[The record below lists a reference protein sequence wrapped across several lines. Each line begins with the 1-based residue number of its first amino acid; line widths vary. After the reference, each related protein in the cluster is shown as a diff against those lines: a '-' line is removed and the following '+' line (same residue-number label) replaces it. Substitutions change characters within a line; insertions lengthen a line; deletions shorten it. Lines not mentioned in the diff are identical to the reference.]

1 MRLGTTQH
9 NRYGRVE
16 AVYQLVVRR
25 ASVGAR
31 DVKGNT
37 PLHLACGEGG
47 ADVVRLL
54 LAHGS
59 PLDVSEKWLMLA
71 VFLFS
76 RLFMVLFFH
85 NRLPG

>member
-1 MRLGTTQH
+1 MH
-9 NRYGRVE
+9 
-16 AVYQLVVRR
+16 QLVIRR

-54 LAHGS
+54 LMHGS
-59 PLDVSEKWLMLA
+59 PPDVSQK
-71 VFLFS
+71 
-76 RLFMVLFFH
+76 
-85 NRLPG
+85 

>member
-1 MRLGTTQH
+1 MH
-9 NRYGRVE
+9 
-16 AVYQLVVRR
+16 QLVVRE

-59 PLDVSEKWLMLA
+59 PLDVSEKFPVLCVSCL
-71 VFLFS
+71 
-76 RLFMVLFFH
+76 RVLFFRSVRRPFRSAH
-85 NRLPG
+85 TTG